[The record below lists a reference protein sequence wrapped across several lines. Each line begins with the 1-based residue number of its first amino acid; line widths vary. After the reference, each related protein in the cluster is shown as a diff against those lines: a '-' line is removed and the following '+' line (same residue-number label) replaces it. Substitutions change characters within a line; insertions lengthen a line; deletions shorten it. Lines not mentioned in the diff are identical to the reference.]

1 MQYRINAKGK
11 SRNGLS
17 FTSIFKSKYFPDRMF
32 KKEVMEQ
39 KYDIIDYIL
48 KFAEHMFKTIECQN
62 GSVLQL

>member
-48 KFAEHMFKTIECQN
+48 KFAEHMF
-62 GSVLQL
+62 

>member
-17 FTSIFKSKYFPDRMF
+17 FTSKTLKVNTFPDRKF

-48 KFAEHMFKTIECQN
+48 KFAEHMF
-62 GSVLQL
+62 